1 MMSIL
6 LDAARVQEP
15 PDSGW
20 GQLAVEIA
28 GERDARCQA
37 VLHKLGEIKVR
48 GKQCLC
54 GENGKS
60 LGFNISSV
68 ANQRMPTMPPS

>member
-6 LDAARVQEP
+6 LGAARVQEP

-28 GERDARCQA
+28 GERNARCQA
-37 VLHKLGEIKVR
+37 VLHKIREIKVR
-48 GKQCLC
+48 G
-54 GENGKS
+54 EAVFMRGK
-60 LGFNISSV
+60 
-68 ANQRMPTMPPS
+68 R